1 MSATLAAVLFC
12 GVPPARFAA
21 AAATPPPTPPPIGN
35 PTTTP
40 APSPTPGTGGPSLAT
55 PSATLPPAK
64 AAAKP
69 YATPTPPA
77 NARKGIEGVWEV
89 QLQHPNVTDYTH
101 FLLKQTGNTITGTY
115 EDGTKKKFPLAGS
128 VDGDAI
134 RMIVSMPDGTSLLF
148 EGKLDGTTDMLG
160 MFTSPK
166 EEVPFTASYRAKEK
180 WIENV
185 NPAPGGM
192 GMPNGPGGGGTY
204 NPP

>member
-1 MSATLAAVLFC
+1 MLAAVFFC
-12 GVPPARFAA
+12 SVPSVAPTA

-40 APSPTPGTGGPSLAT
+40 VPSPTPGTGGPSLAT

-64 AAAKP
+64 SAAKAH
-69 YATPTPPA
+69 ATPSPPA
-77 NARKGIEGVWEV
+77 NPRKGIEGVWEV
-89 QLQHPNVTDYTH
+89 QLQHPNTTDYTH
-101 FLLKQTGNTITGTY
+101 FILKQSGDTLTGTY
-115 EDGTKKKFPLAGS
+115 LDGSKKTYPLAGS
-128 VDGDAI
+128 VDGEAV

-166 EEVPFTASYRAKEK
+166 EQLPFTASYRAKEK

-185 NPAPGGM
+185 NPAPGGL
-192 GMPNGPGGGGTY
+192 GMPNSGGGQGGTY
-204 NPP
+204 TPPL